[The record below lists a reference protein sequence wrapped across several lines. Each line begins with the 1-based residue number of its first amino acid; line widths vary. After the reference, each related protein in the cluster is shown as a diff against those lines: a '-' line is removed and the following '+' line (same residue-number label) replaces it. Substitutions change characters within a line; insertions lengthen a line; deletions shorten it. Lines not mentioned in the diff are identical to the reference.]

1 MVSDILQYFTLCDI
15 FEHFTK
21 YDSMRCLHLC
31 NSVHDFGV
39 KMYFS
44 AFMFSMIELSF
55 CINDSGDT
63 EQHSAYG

>member
-1 MVSDILQYFTLCDI
+1 MISLNILP
-15 FEHFTK
+15 
-21 YDSMRCLHLC
+21 SMIQCGAYIYVLR

-63 EQHSAYG
+63 ELHSAYLISDTV